1 MNTRKYNAARKACNF
16 GGKTFIDIVE
26 VLAKHTALDKLTGRQ
41 IGELVNAMY
50 ASNLHGQNTILSEF
64 NLLKK

>member
-1 MNTRKYNAARKACNF
+1 MNAKKYNAARKACNF
-16 GGKTFIDIVE
+16 GDKTFRDIVATMSKYTD
-26 VLAKHTALDKLTGRQ
+26 LNKLTGRQ

-50 ASNLHGQNTILSEF
+50 ASNQHGQNEIIEEY

>member
-16 GGKTFIDIVE
+16 GDKTFRDIVD
-26 VLAKHTALDKLTGRQ
+26 VMSKHTDLDKLTGRQ

-50 ASNLHGQNTILSEF
+50 ASSLHGQNEIISEY
-64 NLLKK
+64 NLLNK